1 MDIIKIIKKN
11 IIKMLILSSILTVVA
26 YLIVSYIQV
35 QKITVNLYVNEKYIK
50 EMNDDAKYILSSHNF
65 NSYLIANSKVISKVF
80 TKIEENELSK
90 NILVEKPSSN
100 ESTLKITFIAKNK
113 EIGNEFAYEFIKL
126 SNEYIKNIQ
135 YSYFSKMTENL
146 ERHYNELNKRTKIVE
161 YRDAQA
167 DTTIS
172 KLVFYKQIKEDKN
185 DVVRLTNIVN
195 KGKYNKKL
203 ILLATFLL
211 GFVIII
217 FKEELE
223 R

>member
-113 EIGNEFAYEFIKL
+113 KIGNEFAYEFIKL

-146 ERHYNELNKRTKIVE
+146 ERQYNELNKRTKIVE

-211 GFVIII
+211 GFAIII

>member
-135 YSYFSKMTENL
+135 FSYFSKMTENL
-146 ERHYNELNKRTKIVE
+146 ERQYNELNKRTKIVE

-203 ILLATFLL
+203 ILLAAFLL
-211 GFVIII
+211 GFAIII

>member
-65 NSYLIANSKVISKVF
+65 NSYLIVNSKVISKVF

-135 YSYFSKMTENL
+135 FSYFSKMTENL
-146 ERHYNELNKRTKIVE
+146 ERQYNELNKRTKIVE

-211 GFVIII
+211 GFAIII